1 MQRSEKNEFYI
12 TVCFYILSGILKL
25 TKCSLT
31 HVHSCQ
37 EKTRH
42 DLQLPNNSYRPKEI
56 LIKKKHL

>member
-1 MQRSEKNEFYI
+1 MQRSENNEFYI

-31 HVHSCQ
+31 HEHSCQ

-42 DLQLPNNSYRPKEI
+42 ELQLPNN
-56 LIKKKHL
+56 